1 MLAAFCALE
10 RPYFDVSVHIFTS
23 QNDPVLT
30 EIWAL
35 SPPGTRTQ
43 SSLRLENVVLNVGG
57 LLHVGKVLFRCI
69 STYICLPKWQGTHR
83 DQLTLL

>member
-1 MLAAFCALE
+1 MLATFYALE

-35 SPPGTRTQ
+35 SPPGTKTQ
-43 SSLRLENVVLNVGG
+43 NQLKLENAAIDVRG
-57 LLHVGKVLFRCI
+57 L
-69 STYICLPKWQGTHR
+69 
-83 DQLTLL
+83 